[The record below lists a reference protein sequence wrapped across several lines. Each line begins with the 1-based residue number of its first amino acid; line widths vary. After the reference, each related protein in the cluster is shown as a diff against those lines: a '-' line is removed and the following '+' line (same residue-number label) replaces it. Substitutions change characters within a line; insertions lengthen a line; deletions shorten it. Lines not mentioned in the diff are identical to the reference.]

1 VFVLERKTKMAAG
14 LKVSKE
20 VAGIR
25 SLSRKKKKHLNIGDD
40 CCFRFRLLENIQPL
54 L

>member
-20 VAGIR
+20 VAGKT
-25 SLSRKKKKHLNIGDD
+25 SLSRKKKKALEHW
-40 CCFRFRLLENIQPL
+40 RALLFQI
-54 L
+54 